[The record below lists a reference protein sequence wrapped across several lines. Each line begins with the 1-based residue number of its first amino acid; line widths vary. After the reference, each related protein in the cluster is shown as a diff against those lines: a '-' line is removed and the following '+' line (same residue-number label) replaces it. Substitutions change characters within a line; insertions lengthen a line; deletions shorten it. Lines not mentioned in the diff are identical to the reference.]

1 MAEHTTKRQ
10 VNKVAATGRIVAD
23 NIKRLRLRSGMQY
36 KKLSQ
41 RLSELGRPIAPL
53 GLRKIEECERKVDV
67 DDLTAFAAVFDVS
80 PLEILM
86 PTNGYAIDKS
96 EITGYPTPL
105 PNSYIWSWALGERP
119 LNEEDNSII
128 TLLLRRVDVLENRD
142 IPPDVQARKKL
153 GHIGGPYKVTWGYA
167 ASEPA
172 TEVLQEVEQ
181 SEQEPK

>member
-23 NIKRLRLRSGMQY
+23 NIKRLRSGMQY
-36 KKLSQ
+36 KELSQ

-67 DDLTAFAAVFDVS
+67 DDLTAFAAVFCVS

-128 TLLLRRVDVLENRD
+128 ALLLHRIEVLENRD
-142 IPPDVQARKKL
+142 IPPDVQAWKKL
-153 GHIGGPYKVTWGYA
+153 APIGGPYD
-167 ASEPA
+167 ASKPV

>member
-10 VNKVAATGRIVAD
+10 VNKIGATGRIVAD

-36 KKLSQ
+36 KELSQ
-41 RLSELGRPIAPL
+41 RLTGLGRPIAPL

-86 PTNGYAIDKS
+86 PTNGYAIDRS
-96 EITGYPTPL
+96 EVTGYPTPL

-119 LNEEDNSII
+119 LNEKDNSIMA
-128 TLLLRRVDVLENRD
+128 LLLQRIDALESRD
-142 IPPDVQARKKL
+142 IPPDVQAWSKL
-153 GHIGGPYKVTWGYA
+153 ATTGGQYD
-167 ASEPA
+167 ASRPA

-181 SEQEPK
+181 GEQEPK